1 MQNSKWFNNIHIHYS
16 EAKKPGVLWLYQGMM
31 NVLLVL
37 AFSEPPGP

>member
-16 EAKKPGVLWLYQGMM
+16 EAKKPGVLLYQGMM